1 MKALGIILLLIGLVG
16 TVVFGIQALNNSE
29 SFSFLGI
36 DVAVSSANWT
46 PVIISGVVALIGI
59 IVLAVRGKK

>member
-1 MKALGIILLLIGLVG
+1 MKIIGGILTVLGLIGSVI
-16 TVVFGIQALNNSE
+16 FGMQAAQDSE

-46 PVIISGVVALIGI
+46 PVIVSVVVLIVGVVML
-59 IVLAVRGKK
+59 VKKK